1 MNIKQQII
9 NAHKRGLSV
18 KLIAECSHLTEK
30 QVRRIINGHR
40 TIQREQEAT
49 KENIKGNEK

>member
-1 MNIKQQII
+1 MTKKQQVI

-30 QVRRIINGHR
+30 QVRRIIDGHR
-40 TIQREQEAT
+40 IIQREQETT
-49 KENIKGNEK
+49 KENK